1 MILPSRDGPK
11 RFVFGTFGRAA
22 GGKALAKL
30 YVRDIVNF
38 ESQLLLYSTFL
49 GMPVMEWNE
58 SWDYLLAIRKRVNI
72 VKTWHY
78 AVYWSFDN
86 LSRRQSQ
93 TSGEV
98 RLSPEYEMD

>member
-11 RFVFGTFGRAA
+11 RFVFGTFGTAA

-58 SWDYLLAIRKRVNI
+58 TWDYLLTIRKQLNI
-72 VKTWHY
+72 VKMWHY
-78 AVYWSFDN
+78 AVYWSIDN
-86 LSRRQSQ
+86 LRRRRSR

-98 RLSPEYEMD
+98 RLPDIYF